1 MDFIL
6 KVDENKQAVLNDG
19 KPVYI
24 MKDGDKEEEFI
35 ADVPSMY
42 GKTLELKGEN
52 KNFRTK
58 LKETQDKLGVFTG
71 LFNGVEDI
79 GKWKGDADKALAT
92 VKNLND
98 KQLVDAGK
106 VEQIKKELQMAH
118 DTNIA
123 NARTEF
129 ENAQNAM
136 KDQLAG
142 KDATIRKLTVSTY
155 FANDPHFAGKDP
167 KTNVKPEMAE
177 AYWGHLFSVD
187 EKKADGNGRPRVV
200 GHHPVTGDEILSR
213 KPDTVGEI
221 AGFAEAM
228 EVIIDNSPLKNDIMT
243 TRQGGSG
250 GGGGQGGGGGGGT
263 DEISKLQA
271 EYAEAQKAG
280 DGRRAVALKNK
291 IFRLKQGATPSGR

>member
-1 MDFIL
+1 MEFVL
-6 KVDENKQAVLNDG
+6 KLDDNQNAVLQDG
-19 KPVYI
+19 KPVYV
-24 MKDGDKEEEFI
+24 MKDGDKEEDFV
-35 ADVPSMY
+35 ADVPNMY

-58 LKETQDKLGVFTG
+58 FKEASDRLAVFTG

-79 GKWKGDADKALAT
+79 GKWKTGADKALAT
-92 VKNLND
+92 VKNLDD

-106 VEQIKKELQMAH
+106 VEQIKHELQRAH
-118 DTNIA
+118 DTNMQ

-129 ENAQNAM
+129 DNQQNAM
-136 KDQLAG
+136 KDQLAT

-177 AYWGHLFSVD
+177 AYWGHLFTVD
-187 EKKADGNGRPRVV
+187 DKKADGNGRPRVV

-228 EVIIDNSPLKNDIMT
+228 EVIIDSSPLKQDIMT

-250 GGGGQGGGGGGGT
+250 GGGGQGGGGTGDG
-263 DEISKLQA
+263 DEISKLRA
-271 EYAEAQKAG
+271 EYAEAQKVG
-280 DGRRAVALKNK
+280 DGRRAVMLKNK
-291 IFRLKQGATPSGR
+291 IFRLQQGVGAR